1 MSSDLYQVIEMIGR
15 EKGVDIEL
23 VVHAVEEAYAA
34 AARKNLRGEEILH
47 SRLNRDSGAI
57 DLYAV
62 KTVVEEVT
70 NPALEISLEEARRSF
85 GEVEVGASVELP
97 RPSVGMGRISAQTAK
112 QVILQK
118 VREAER
124 DNVYNEYIHRIGE
137 LVNGTVKRFE
147 RGDIIVDIG
156 KTEALLPKREQSPA
170 ESYGQGDRIKV
181 VIVSVDKSS
190 KGPPVIVSRAS
201 PKLVEKLFEMEV
213 PEIYDS
219 TVTIRAAVREPGD
232 RAKIAVY
239 SKASDVDPVGA
250 CVGMKGIRV
259 QAVIRELRRERIDIV
274 EWSHDITAFAE
285 KALSPARV
293 NKVQV
298 VDEAGKRLEVIVD
311 ESQLSL
317 AIGKKGQ
324 NVRLASKLI
333 GWRIDVK
340 SEEEKR
346 KEVEQAFARLTAAS
360 EELRRTPGI
369 GKTTAERLI
378 EHGFPSLE
386 HVARASLEELCSI
399 PKIGRSTA
407 QRILDVARAY
417 VAAHPPAPAEGAAEA
432 PPEEA
437 SDSEPETG
445 QES

>member
-1 MSSDLYQVIEMIGR
+1 MSSELLQGIEIIAR
-15 EKGVDIEL
+15 EKGVDPEL
-23 VVHAVEEAYAA
+23 VVQAVEEAYAA
-34 AARKNLRGEEILH
+34 AARKNLRSEEDLH
-47 SRLNRDSGAI
+47 ARLDRQKGTIELFAKK
-57 DLYAV
+57 V
-62 KTVVEEVT
+62 VVEEVA
-70 NPALEISLEEARRSF
+70 NPELEIALAEARHKDPQ
-85 GEVEVGASVELP
+85 VEVGATVELA
-97 RPSVGMGRISAQTAK
+97 RPSIGMGRISAQTAK

-124 DNVYNEYIHRIGE
+124 ENIYQEYIHRVGE

-170 ESYGQGDRIKV
+170 ESFGQGDRIKV
-181 VIVSVDKSS
+181 VIVNVDKSS

-201 PKLVEKLFEMEV
+201 PKLIEKLFEMEV
-213 PEIYDS
+213 PEIYDG

-239 SKASDVDPVGA
+239 SKAPDVDPVGA
-250 CVGMKGIRV
+250 CVGMKGVRV

-274 EWSHDITAFAE
+274 EWSHDITSFAE

-293 NKVQV
+293 HKVQV
-298 VDEAGKRLEVIVD
+298 LDEGGKRLEVIVD
-311 ESQLSL
+311 EGQLSL

-340 SEEEKR
+340 SEDEKR
-346 KEVEQAFARLTAAS
+346 KEVEQEFARLTAAS

-369 GKTTAERLI
+369 GKSTAERLI

-386 HVARASLEELCSI
+386 RIAMASLEELCAI
-399 PKIGRSTA
+399 PKIGRATA

-417 VAAHPPAPAEGAAEA
+417 MEAHPPPAPAPAAEGEGGELA
-432 PPEEA
+432 P
-437 SDSEPETG
+437 DQGTG
-445 QES
+445 GEG

>member
-34 AARKNLRGEEILH
+34 AARKNLRSEENMH

-57 DLYAV
+57 ELFAL
-62 KTVVEEVT
+62 KTVVEAVE
-70 NPALEISLEEARRSF
+70 NPVFEISLEEARSSF
-85 GEVEVGASVELP
+85 GEVELGAQVELP

-124 DNVYNEYIHRIGE
+124 DNIYNEYVHRIGE

-147 RGDIIVDIG
+147 RGDIVVDIG

-181 VIVSVDKSS
+181 VIASVDKAS

-232 RAKIAVY
+232 RAKIAVH

-311 ESQLSL
+311 ETQLSL

-340 SEEEKR
+340 SEDEKR
-346 KEVEQAFARLTAAS
+346 KEVEAAFALMTAAS

-386 HVARASLEELCSI
+386 KVAQSSLEQLCAI

-407 QRILDVARAY
+407 QRILDVARAHMD
-417 VAAHPPAPAEGAAEA
+417 AQSP
-432 PPEEA
+432 PPESA
-437 SDSEPETG
+437 PDQAPQDEPEAE